1 MGRSGSDRQC
11 VFAISGG
18 KDVWKST
25 NGGLKMSAVA
35 GTASRAGGMSK
46 DEKFVIFASSLG
58 TIFEWYDFYLYAVL
72 APFFASL
79 FFPAGNDT
87 AALLSAFA
95 TYAAGFLVRPF
106 GAIIFGRIGDLVGRK
121 YTFLV
126 TIMVMGTATFL
137 VGVLPT
143 FASVGWLAPIM
154 LVTLR
159 LCQGLALGGEYGG
172 AATYVAE
179 HSRPHERGYATS
191 YIQTTATLG
200 LLLAL
205 IVIALCRGNM
215 VAKDFSEWGWR
226 IPFLVSVILLV
237 FSVYIRLKLN
247 ETPIFQ
253 KMVSEGKGSKAPLTE
268 SFFHYPNNKY
278 VLLALL
284 GATAGQGVVWYTG
297 QFYALFFLVITLKVD
312 YITAYWLIG
321 LSLVIGTPFFIFFG
335 WLSDRIGRL
344 KIILAGCA
352 IAAITYF
359 PLFQGLTHYV
369 NPDLEAFS
377 KANSITVTADQ
388 STCNFHIFV
397 GPWSKFTD
405 CDRAQ
410 DFLTKSGL
418 SFKIAHAAGS
428 KSVDMDIGGTKIQ
441 GWDNAKW
448 TAALAAKGY
457 PKAADPK
464 KINWFM
470 TELILVIMVI
480 YVTMVYGPIAAFLVE
495 MFPTKI
501 RYTSMSLPYHIGNGW
516 FGGMLPLLATAVVAA
531 TGDIYAGLWYPIIVA
546 VMTLVIGLIFLRDTK
561 GVDITTSSGVAIQKG

>member
-1 MGRSGSDRQC
+1 
-11 VFAISGG
+11 
-18 KDVWKST
+18 
-25 NGGLKMSAVA
+25 MSALA
-35 GTASRAGGMSK
+35 GTASRTGGMSK

-79 FFPAGNDT
+79 FFPTGNDT

-126 TIMVMGTATFL
+126 TIMVMGTSTFL

-191 YIQTTATLG
+191 FIQTTATLG

-205 IVIALCRGNM
+205 IIIALCRSNM

-226 IPFLVSVILLV
+226 VPFLVSVFLLI

-253 KMVSEGKGSKAPLTE
+253 KMVQEGKGSKAPLTE

-312 YITAYWLIG
+312 YLTAYQLIG
-321 LSLVIGTPFFIFFG
+321 LSLIIGTPFFIVFG

-369 NPDLEAFS
+369 NPDLEAFA
-377 KANSITVTADQ
+377 KANPITVTADQ
-388 STCNFHIFV
+388 SNCNFHIFV

-418 SFKIAHAAGS
+418 SFKIVGSPGS
-428 KSVDMDIGGTKIQ
+428 KTVDLDIAGTKVQ

-448 TAALAAKGY
+448 TAALAAKNF

-470 TELILVIMVI
+470 TQVILVIMVI

-516 FGGMLPLLATAVVAA
+516 FGGMLPLLATAIVAA
-531 TGDIYAGLWYPIIVA
+531 QGDIYAGLWYPIIVA
-546 VMTLVIGLIFLRDTK
+546 VMTLIVGLVFLRDTK
-561 GVDITTSSGVAIQKG
+561 GVDIVTGSGVAIQNKA